1 MSLKTFLFNSL
12 YNYRKNSI
20 PKALKRNQKKLN
32 SAELQILENSIR
44 QNYHKGWRSEDNYTP
59 ETYAQD
65 LQNHLTFRLEQDRTL
80 YVPWLNKSVKLN
92 GCRILEIGCGTGAS
106 TVALAEQGAQVIG
119 IDIDEDSI
127 QVAKDRCAIH
137 NVDAQFI
144 SGNATA
150 LKDQLSHKKFDL
162 IIFYACLEHM
172 TYSERIESLKLY
184 YNLLPKGAFLSI
196 VDTPNR
202 LWFYDDHT
210 ALLPAYNWLPDR
222 LAYDYAKFSSRPNF
236 SELYNDYTD
245 EQFLHFLRNGRG
257 FSFHELE
264 IALDKKITELDT
276 ISYLKPTVIPFTK
289 KYKFHKFLI
298 TMFPD
303 VNSGYLHAYLD
314 VLIKK

>member
-1 MSLKTFLFNSL
+1 M
-12 YNYRKNSI
+12 
-20 PKALKRNQKKLN
+20 
-32 SAELQILENSIR
+32 
-44 QNYHKGWRSEDNYTP
+44 
-59 ETYAQD
+59 
-65 LQNHLTFRLEQDRTL
+65 
-80 YVPWLNKSVKLN
+80 
-92 GCRILEIGCGTGAS
+92 
-106 TVALAEQGAQVIG
+106 AEQGAQVIG
-119 IDIDEDSI
+119 IDIDQDSI

-137 NVDAQFI
+137 NVDAHFI
-144 SGNATA
+144 CGNAIA
-150 LKDQLSHKKFDL
+150 LKDKLNNEEFDL
-162 IIFYACLEHM
+162 IIFYACLEYM
-172 TYSERIESLKLY
+172 TYSERSESLKLY

-245 EQFLHFLRNGRG
+245 DKFLHFLRNGRG

-264 IALDKKITELDT
+264 IALDKKITELNT

-289 KYKFHKFLI
+289 KYKFHKFLR

-303 VNSGYLHAYLD
+303 MNSGYLHAYLD